1 MRRPSTRSFV
11 LIGVAVALLLAGV
24 VSYYASSAPDGLN
37 RVAEDHG
44 ITRAEKQHAA
54 KDGPMAGYETKG
66 IGNERA
72 SRLVAGV
79 TGSLV
84 VLALFGGLTLVLRR
98 RATTDVAG
106 REPSRSGR
114 ETAGR

>member
-1 MRRPSTRSFV
+1 MRRLSTRTFV
-11 LIGVAVALLLAGV
+11 LVGLAVALVLAGV

-44 ITRAEKQHAA
+44 ITRTEKRHAA
-54 KDGPMAGYETKG
+54 ENGPMAGYETKG

-72 SRLVAGV
+72 SKLVAGV

-98 RATTDVAG
+98 RAATDGA
-106 REPSRSGR
+106 EQDPSRSDR